1 MTDKT
6 CKVTYSSNCNTL
18 GIIGEDIQVATDAV
32 KQEIAE
38 RPVDLPVP
46 EDFLHE
52 NVSVREE
59 APV

>member
-1 MTDKT
+1 MT
-6 CKVTYSSNCNTL
+6 CSPNCNTL
-18 GIIGEDIQVATDAV
+18 GIIGEDKQVATDAV

-52 NVSVREE
+52 NVSVRDE